1 MAHDRDHDHQTVA
14 PPREPRPLTQR
25 LRPDYKRREH
35 PATEPRAPVD
45 PKPHPSR

>member
-1 MAHDRDHDHQTVA
+1 MSHDRDHDHQRVA
-14 PPREPRPLTQR
+14 PPHEPRPLTQR

-45 PKPHPSR
+45 PKSHPSR